1 MLSRM
6 DRDFLERALA
16 QAERHV
22 AQGEVILA
30 RQRATVAASE
40 RGGRDVAGSKEFL
53 SILED
58 SQRLHV
64 ADRDRLR
71 KDLENAPPT

>member
-1 MLSRM
+1 M

-22 AQGEVILA
+22 AQGKVILT

-40 RGGRDVAGSKEFL
+40 RSGRDVARSKEFL

-58 SQRLHV
+58 SHRLHV

-71 KDLENAPPT
+71 KDLENANRT